1 MRGSTE
7 PVPRR
12 TVSSVEVNRFVAA
25 RDRLLDIDR
34 AQGSVD
40 DVLRE
45 VLAALHLVADFNAG
59 AVLLTDAHT
68 LLPFGGIVEGLPSD
82 GCVPFWDNELLDPD
96 FNKFTTLA
104 RSSEPVATLYDA
116 TDGDLDRS
124 PRFRQQLAPT
134 GAGDELRIALKT
146 GETCW
151 AVAFMFRPAELGPF
165 PATETH
171 TVRDLL
177 PVMARVVRSAVI
189 RRDTEQV
196 GTTPAVLVVASDGS
210 LESATEDGTRL
221 LAEFGIQGVEPI
233 IATPVL
239 AAARRAQNGKSAN
252 PVTLRARGS
261 SGRWF
266 RLHAS
271 PLGDDGRVAVVIEIA
286 RASDLVPILL
296 EAYGLTA
303 READIVSLIAR
314 GLSTKQIAAELCI
327 SRHTVSDYTKAIFD
341 KCDVASRGELVA
353 KIFTENLLDAHKAL
367 TGYV

>member
-1 MRGSTE
+1 
-7 PVPRR
+7 VQ
-12 TVSSVEVNRFVAA
+12 VNRFVAA
-25 RDRLLDIDR
+25 RDHLLDIDR

-40 DVLRE
+40 GVLRQ
-45 VLAALHLVADFNAG
+45 VLASLHHACDFDAG

-68 LLPFGGIVEGLPSD
+68 LLPFGGVVEGLSSE

-96 FNKFTTLA
+96 FNKFAALA
-104 RSSEPVATLYDA
+104 GSSDPVATLYEA

-124 PRFRQQLAPT
+124 PRFRQQLAPA
-134 GAGDELRIALKT
+134 GAGDELRIALRT
-146 GETCW
+146 GDTCW

-165 PATETH
+165 PTTETQ

-177 PVMARVVRSAVI
+177 PVMAKVVRGAVI
-189 RRDTEQV
+189 RRDTDQL
-196 GTTPAVLVVASDGS
+196 GSAPAVLVVAADGS
-210 LESATEDGTRL
+210 LESATGDGARL
-221 LAEFGIQGVEPI
+221 LEEFAIQGVEPI

-239 AAARRAQNGKSAN
+239 AAARRAQKGKSVN

-261 SGRWF
+261 SGQWF

-271 PLGDDGRVAVVIEIA
+271 PLCDDGRVAVVIEVA

-296 EAYGLTA
+296 ESYGLTD
-303 READIVSLIAR
+303 REAHIVPLIAR

-327 SRHTVSDYTKAIFD
+327 SRHTVSDYMKTIFE
-341 KCDVASRGELVA
+341 KCAVTSRGELVA
-353 KIFTENLLDAHKAL
+353 KIFTETILDSHKAQ